1 MILGVLV
8 GLLPALK
15 AYRSD
20 ISRGLNPS

>member
-1 MILGVLV
+1 LMVLGVLV

-20 ISRGLNPS
+20 IARNLV